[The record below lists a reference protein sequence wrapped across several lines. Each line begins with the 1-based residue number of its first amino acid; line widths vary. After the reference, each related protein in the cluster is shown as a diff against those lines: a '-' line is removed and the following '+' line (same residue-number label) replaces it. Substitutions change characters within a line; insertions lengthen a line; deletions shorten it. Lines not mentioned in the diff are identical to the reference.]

1 MTEQQQK
8 LKELV
13 QTRNTLVEELQSDR
27 NKLQQKSETIMR
39 IEGMIEGMVYA
50 GIKLPEENK

>member
-13 QTRNTLVEELQSDR
+13 QTRNTLLEELQSDR
-27 NKLQQKSETIMR
+27 NKLQQKSESIMR